1 MASAPLG
8 SSGQNTSGYNSG
20 YGYTRRNT
28 TSAYSISD
36 SNPMTTSTSGN
47 DIYVRGEKR
56 STPLHRMG
64 SINAAPTMYK
74 KSSQACTKCTKYTI
88 ALCSVAI
95 FLFGIVVLVV
105 GLWAYEHYSA
115 TRLVSFQKPI
125 LISVIVLGGLV
136 TATSLLGCC
145 GAYTEA
151 RVGLALFSILLGLLV
166 IAQLSLGV
174 GSAIISTKV
183 PQEADKIWD
192 NIDNVTRNWTQRTW
206 DCCGFLNFTDD
217 PVLPCP
223 NVTNLTPCYPALKQT
238 LSLIVATVEIG
249 SFIIGS
255 IEGVVVVITAILL
268 CILSRPSGPEYQLL
282 SGSSI

>member
-1 MASAPLG
+1 MANTAPIG
-8 SSGQNTSGYNSG
+8 SGQTTTGYNSS
-20 YGYTRRNT
+20 YTRRNT
-28 TSAYSISD
+28 TSAYAISD
-36 SNPMTTSTSGN
+36 SSNPMTNSSSEN
-47 DIYVRGEKR
+47 IYVRGER
-56 STPLHRMG
+56 RNTPSYRMG
-64 SINAAPTMYK
+64 SINHAAPTMYK
-74 KSSQACTKCTKYTI
+74 KTSNTCTKCTKYTI

-95 FLFGIVVLVV
+95 FLFGVVLLSV

-145 GAYTEA
+145 GAFTET
-151 RVGLALFSILLGLLV
+151 RLILIVFSILLGLLV

-174 GSAIISTKV
+174 GSAVISTKV
-183 PQEADKIWD
+183 PEEADKIWD

-255 IEGVVVVITAILL
+255 IEGVVVIITAILL
-268 CILSRPSGPEYQLL
+268 CLLCRPSGPEYQLL